1 MDFVGHIN
9 ERVHDEFRRKMVNR
23 IIDQI
28 IDNWE
33 TLFDKEA
40 ALIQIERMNQGQPSD
55 PTKLMSTKGY
65 KLPMDALPRSI
76 GDKTPTVSLY
86 LSPVWSNST
95 HIEGGAKA
103 TAEDTYARLIHKIQ
117 LKLPT
122 KLLGL
127 PGDPLTARRQVTGG
141 SMGDPGNNWGLK
153 MVAKAMTSP
162 QIWAKIPDFLKLG
175 RSVLYHELTHL
186 IDVLEYYKTFKKEGE
201 ASRNY
206 PDPSSVDQDAPD
218 SKRNAVRRAYFNHPI
233 EYNAFFSAALNDI
246 LQWFDEDGISKKII
260 QTWTQAQFV
269 KTCLERLPLISP
281 NYKTMG
287 LNSKNREKVIRR
299 FATYY
304 TDVLIPKY
312 RDRGRESFATKTQ
325 KVEPEIKT
333 TIERLKQTRAEA
345 AALAAKKAK
354 KAEAAKYARDAKW
367 KKGETV
373 PPTLEGPERYG
384 FSGWTKDRV
393 KTPEGAFIND
403 KGKLQWTG
411 PSGRIYMANK
421 HGVVDVYANGRKI
434 ETTNL
439 RELTGNS
446 SQDDLMRADK

>member
-1 MDFVGHIN
+1 MDFVSHVN
-9 ERVHDEFRRKMVNR
+9 ERIHDEFRRKMVNR

-40 ALIQIERMNQGQPSD
+40 ALEQVSRMNRGERTD
-55 PTKLMSTKGY
+55 PAKLMSTKAY
-65 KLPMDALPRSI
+65 KLPRDALPRLV
-76 GDKTPTVSLY
+76 GDATPTVSLY
-86 LSPVWSNST
+86 LSPFWSNDTFIS
-95 HIEGGAKA
+95 GGAKA
-103 TAEDTYARLIHKIQ
+103 STEDNSARFIHKIQ

-127 PGDPLTARRQVTGG
+127 AGDPLTARRQVTGG
-141 SMGDPGNNWGLK
+141 SMGDPGDNWQLK
-153 MVAKAMTSP
+153 MVAKAMVSP
-162 QIWAKIPDFLKLG
+162 EIWAKIPDFLKMG
-175 RSVLYHELTHL
+175 RSVLYHEITHL
-186 IDVLEYYKTFKKEGE
+186 LDTVEYYKTYKKDAE

-206 PDPSSVDQDAPD
+206 PNVSGIDKDAPD
-218 SKRNAVRRAYFNHPI
+218 SKVNAVRRAYFNHPI

-287 LNSKNREKVIRR
+287 LISKNREKVIRR

-325 KVEPEIKT
+325 KMTPEIKT
-333 TIERLKQTRAEA
+333 TIDRMKQTRAES

-354 KAEAAKYARDAKW
+354 KAEAAKHARDAKW
-367 KKGETV
+367 KKGEAV
-373 PPTLEGPERYG
+373 PTTLEGPERYG
-384 FSGWTKDRV
+384 FNGLTRDKA

-403 KGKLQWTG
+403 KGKVQWEG
-411 PSGRIYMANK
+411 HNGRIFMADK
-421 HGVVDVYANGRKI
+421 HGIVGVFRNGIKI
-434 ETTNL
+434 ETTNVRDL
-439 RELTGNS
+439 LDNLHLKS
-446 SQDDLMRADK
+446 PSQ